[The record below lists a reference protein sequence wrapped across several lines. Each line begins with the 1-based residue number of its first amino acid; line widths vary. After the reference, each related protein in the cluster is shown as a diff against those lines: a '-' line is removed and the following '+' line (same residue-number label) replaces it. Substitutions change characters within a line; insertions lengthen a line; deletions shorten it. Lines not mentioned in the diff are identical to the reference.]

1 MASRVLPTAALV
13 AAIVLCACNRNS
25 SPSQPQPAAPT
36 PSAAAPAAPPS
47 APQPPQIPPATEV
60 PVASINSVML
70 NRPPDAPAA
79 LIIDVSGTAPSAG
92 WTNPHLAE
100 DTGANNDPSVKTY
113 KFVATSPASDEQV
126 HTQQMIEA
134 ELRVDALPPEVKSIR
149 VTSASNEI
157 SAPVTE

>member
-1 MASRVLPTAALV
+1 MRSRVLPIAALLAV
-13 AAIVLCACNRNS
+13 FLLSACNRNS
-25 SPSQPQPAAPT
+25 PPAPPQPAAT
-36 PSAAAPAAPPS
+36 GPSAAAPAPPAP

-70 NRPPDAPAA
+70 NRPPDSPAA
-79 LIIDVSGTAPSAG
+79 LIVDVSGTAPSAG

-100 DTGANNDPSVKTY
+100 DTESNSDPSVKTY
-113 KFVATSPASDEQV
+113 KFVATSPQNEEQD
-126 HTQQMIEA
+126 HTQQAIEA